1 MVIDGDLRH
10 ASASAY
16 IHSPE
21 VGLSNYLGGQVD
33 ELSDIIVT
41 DKQHPS
47 FSFIPVGTIP
57 PNPTELLFNDR
68 LQDAIHTLKQ
78 QYDVVLID
86 CPPVELVADTQI
98 IEKWAD
104 RTVLWYVQACWNAA
118 CFRSWKTFTEKRN
131 TRICL

>member
-16 IHSPE
+16 IHSPKI
-21 VGLSNYLGGQVD
+21 GLSNYLGGQID
-33 ELSDIIVT
+33 KLSDIIVT
-41 DKQHPS
+41 NEQHPS

-57 PNPTELLFNDR
+57 PNPTELLFDDR
-68 LQDAIHTLKQ
+68 LQKAIHTLKQ

-98 IEKWAD
+98 IEKLAD

-118 CFRSWKTFTEKRN
+118 CFRSWKTSTEKRN